1 MKRIVEKHL
10 GGESSTQQ
18 FDEMIGRASGSNA
31 PMPQPPTTYD
41 TSKNPKHW
49 KRKSQKYIVAQLRL
63 SGFDPPHP
71 KAPIIDKRELIAHAL
86 FRHIKAKHKT
96 RSNEGQEPPTR
107 TTRKQLET

>member
-1 MKRIVEKHL
+1 LKRIVEKHL

-41 TSKNPKHW
+41 SNKNPKYW
-49 KRKSQKYIVAQLRL
+49 KRKDKAYLLDQLRL

-71 KAPIIDKRELIAHAL
+71 DTEKY
-86 FRHIKAKHKT
+86 
-96 RSNEGQEPPTR
+96 
-107 TTRKQLET
+107 